1 MTFPANPGGL
11 LNNLLGGFLEHP
23 PVYQKHLEISQFMN
37 VNLLNRVPE
46 QASVHLVCVKTTA
59 SKGKCSVLGIF
70 PCFFQQTPSKTFRA
84 HPREDLLNRVPEYDC
99 PTLL

>member
-1 MTFPANPGGL
+1 MYQLSLNALMGDCSWLGGGVL

-46 QASVHLVCVKTTA
+46 QALVP
-59 SKGKCSVLGIF
+59 G
-70 PCFFQQTPSKTFRA
+70 
-84 HPREDLLNRVPEYDC
+84 
-99 PTLL
+99 TL